1 MVNKAA
7 QSHCTLYTRL
17 CSPALTALL
26 VLAAAPALGDP
37 MHLEPGQTPPPA
49 GRLAESRHC
58 ATGDVL
64 RAGGCVLQQARNSP
78 SFLVSSSGSSSINEL
93 TISPAGLAIDNL
105 PVTVEIDGVVTGAE
119 IADLDANGWPEVYVY
134 VSSAGSGSYGSLIA
148 YAVNQGK
155 SMSPINLASLS
166 DDPEAGA
173 GYMGHDEFALAGNR
187 LLRRFPVYL
196 PGDTNHAPSGG
207 TRQLAYRLS
216 PGEAGWLLLPD
227 QVVETG
233 E

>member
-1 MVNKAA
+1 MANKAA
-7 QSHCTLYTRL
+7 RSHRTLDTRL
-17 CSPALTALL
+17 CSPALTVLL
-26 VLAAAPALGDP
+26 VLAATPALSDP
-37 MHLEPGQTPPPA
+37 MPLEPGRTPPQT
-49 GRLAESRHC
+49 GRLAKTLQC
-58 ATGDVL
+58 AAGDVL
-64 RAGGCVLQQARNSP
+64 RAGGCLLQQARNSP
-78 SFLVSSSGSSSINEL
+78 SFLVSSAGSSSINEL
-93 TISPAGLAIDNL
+93 TISPVGLEIDNH

-155 SMSPINLASLS
+155 SMSPINLAPLS
-166 DDPEAGA
+166 DDPGAGA

-207 TRQLAYRLS
+207 TRQVAYRLS

-227 QVVETG
+227 QVVEAG